1 MKKDISY
8 PIKESFYSIQG
19 EGFYYGIAAYFIR
32 FGGCNIKCDW
42 CDTKESW
49 NIEKKD
55 FISIHKI
62 ISNVVNNN
70 HKIKTVIIT
79 GGEPTMWN
87 LFPLIEKLKKKKY
100 RIHIETSGSYPI
112 KEKYVDWITIS
123 PKKIKLPIQE
133 NYKKIN
139 ELKII
144 ISDEN
149 DFLFAEEQASYIKS
163 TNCFLFLQPEWNNI
177 SWILPKIVSYIKKN
191 PKWRISL
198 QIHKILNIP

>member
-1 MKKDISY
+1 MKEISY

-19 EGFYYGIAAYFIR
+19 EGHYSGIAAYFIR

-49 NIEKKD
+49 NIKQKD
-55 FISIHKI
+55 FVPIHKI
-62 ISNVVNNN
+62 IANVNNN
-70 HKIKTVIIT
+70 HKVRTVVIT

-87 LFPLIEKLKKKKY
+87 LSPLIQELKTKGY

-133 NYKKIN
+133 NYNKIN
-139 ELKII
+139 ELKIV

-149 DFLFAEEQASYIKS
+149 DFFFAEEQAAYIEA
-163 TNCFLFLQPEWNNI
+163 TNCFLFLQPEWNNTFR
-177 SWILPKIVSYIKKN
+177 ILPKIISYIKKN

-198 QIHKILNIP
+198 QIHKMLNIP

>member
-1 MKKDISY
+1 MNKKNQY
-8 PIKESFYSIQG
+8 PITESFYSIQG
-19 EGFYYGIAAYFIR
+19 EGHYYGIAAYFIR

-49 NIEKKD
+49 NIKKKD
-55 FISIHKI
+55 FVPIHKI
-62 ISNVVNNN
+62 IANVNNN
-70 HKIKTVIIT
+70 HTVRTVIIT

-87 LFPLIEKLKKKKY
+87 LSPLIKELKKKGY

-123 PKKIKLPIQE
+123 PKKIKLPIPE

-139 ELKII
+139 ELKIV

-149 DFLFAEEQASYIKS
+149 DFSFAEEQATYIES
-163 TNCFLFLQPEWNNI
+163 PNCFLFLQPEWNKTFRI
-177 SWILPKIVSYIKKN
+177 IPEIISYIKKN
-191 PKWRISL
+191 PKWRISF
-198 QIHKILNIP
+198 QIHKMLNLP

>member
-1 MKKDISY
+1 MKEINY

-19 EGFYYGIAAYFIR
+19 EGHYYGIAAYFIR
-32 FGGCNIKCDW
+32 LEGCNIKCNW

-49 NIEKKD
+49 NIKKKD
-55 FISIHKI
+55 FVPIHKI
-62 ISNVVNNN
+62 IANVNNSQV
-70 HKIKTVIIT
+70 KTVVIT

-87 LFPLIEKLKKKKY
+87 LYPLIKKLKKKGY

-112 KEKYVDWITIS
+112 KEKYIDWITIS
-123 PKKIKLPIQE
+123 PKKIKLPLQE
-133 NYKKIN
+133 NYKKTN
-139 ELKII
+139 ELKIV

-149 DFLFAEEQASYIKS
+149 DFLFAEEQAAHIQA
-163 TNCFLFLQPEWNNI
+163 TNCFLFLQPEWTNI
-177 SWILPKIVSYIKKN
+177 FRILPKIISYIKEN

>member
-1 MKKDISY
+1 MKEISY

-19 EGFYYGIAAYFIR
+19 EGYYCGIAAYFIR
-32 FGGCNIKCDW
+32 FEGCNIKCNW

-49 NIEKKD
+49 NIKKKD
-55 FISIHKI
+55 FVSIYEIVSKVNDHK
-62 ISNVVNNN
+62 V
-70 HKIKTVIIT
+70 KTVVIT
-79 GGEPTMWN
+79 GGEPMMWN
-87 LFPLIEKLKKKKY
+87 LYPLVKELKRKGY
-100 RIHIETSGSYPI
+100 RIHIETSGSYFI

-139 ELKII
+139 ELKVV

-149 DFLFAEEQASYIKS
+149 DFLFAEEQANFIES

-177 SWILPKIVSYIKKN
+177 FIIIPKIISYIKKN

-198 QIHKILNIP
+198 QIHKMLNIP

>member
-1 MKKDISY
+1 MKEISY

-19 EGFYYGIAAYFIR
+19 EGHFYGIAAYFIR
-32 FGGCNIKCDW
+32 FEGCNIKCDW

-49 NIEKKD
+49 NIKKKD
-55 FISIHKI
+55 FVPIHKI
-62 ISNVVNNN
+62 IANINNY
-70 HKIKTVIIT
+70 KVKTVIIT
-79 GGEPTMWN
+79 GGEPMMWD
-87 LFPLIEKLKKKKY
+87 LYPLIKKLKKKEY
-100 RIHIETSGSYPI
+100 RIHIETSGFYPI

-123 PKKIKLPIQE
+123 PKKIKRPIQE

-149 DFLFAEEQASYIKS
+149 DFFFAEEQANYVKS
-163 TNCFLFLQPEWNNI
+163 KNCFLFLQPEWTNI
-177 SWILPKIVSYIKKN
+177 FRIIPKIISYIKEN

-198 QIHKILNIP
+198 QIHKMLNIP